1 MFLQLCLCTHL
12 PLPTA
17 ETWRHLCPHI
27 YHGKHEERERERET
41 ERDRDREIERV
52 RARETDRQTYRES
65 LFFQTTVVIDAFKAY
80 ESENAR
86 SSEE

>member
-1 MFLQLCLCTHL
+1 M
-12 PLPTA
+12 
-17 ETWRHLCPHI
+17 RD
-27 YHGKHEERERERET
+27 RET